1 MCDVQLKRAVNS
13 LINIR
18 WSYFLFFCGGASF
31 FVIVLMK
38 RASTVPTHAYH
49 LGAGVTCEPRAAP
62 TVGTGAPLFKV
73 SPWALKLWLRGRR
86 DPSAATATAAAT
98 TKSLQHSSQLQNITG
113 ASPGR
118 HRGETWSGREGRIH
132 HNNSCFQITTT
143 WGRGVGY
150 ILWVEWDHGCSFIY
164 LHSQHWCVCVR
175 VCVRVNSAR
184 VRQDA
189 SLPSST
195 CAGRERVQRS
205 AEVTTSCGLE
215 EASEKKIRSLVSFQN
230 AIMTFESSR
239 SHLLFALPS
248 PCHFHRCHFSVGIIA
263 LRAISYFKYA
273 NTTAAS
279 LLTGYIGKKYIQ
291 TAAPLFLKG
300 PVSTYFLWKIWKGC
314 LCVSA
319 RACAFDLACAHACS
333 TRI

>member
-18 WSYFLFFCGGASF
+18 WSYFLFFCGRASF

-49 LGAGVTCEPRAAP
+49 LGAGVTCEPRAVP

-175 VCVRVNSAR
+175 VCVCVNSAR
-184 VRQDA
+184 A
-189 SLPSST
+189 PG
-195 CAGRERVQRS
+195 C
-205 AEVTTSCGLE
+205 VTANFDLRGKGKSP
-215 EASEKKIRSLVSFQN
+215 KV
-230 AIMTFESSR
+230 SR
-239 SHLLFALPS
+239 SH
-248 PCHFHRCHFSVGIIA
+248 
-263 LRAISYFKYA
+263 
-273 NTTAAS
+273 N
-279 LLTGYIGKKYIQ
+279 
-291 TAAPLFLKG
+291 
-300 PVSTYFLWKIWKGC
+300 FLWSWGGEREKNKKPRLVWKC
-314 LCVSA
+314 NNDFWIKPQPFTIYFTLPLPLSPLPLLCGYN
-319 RACAFDLACAHACS
+319 CAQSNFIFQVCKYDSGKPTDWLHRKKMYTYCGPFVFEGSCEH
-333 TRI
+333 I